1 MLPIRCPEC
10 QSQEVRVST
19 PQGLWEQLQRAAGIM
34 PLRCRECDFRFR
46 SLIWDLLNVIYA
58 RCPACYN
65 LELSI
70 WHPRFYRPPM
80 IQRLKLHVGG
90 RPRRCERCRRN
101 FVSFLPC
108 KIRYRRRKTASSAV

>member
-1 MLPIRCPEC
+1 MLPIRCPDC
-10 QSQEVRVST
+10 HSQELRAST
-19 PQGLWEQLQRAAGIM
+19 PQSIWEHILRIVGLM
-34 PLRCRECDFRFR
+34 PVRCKNCDYRFR
-46 SLIWDLLNVIYA
+46 SAIWDILNAIYA

-70 WHPRFYRPPM
+70 WQPRFYRPPAG
-80 IQRLKLHVGG
+80 QRLKLRLGG

-108 KIRYRRRKTASSAV
+108 KIRYRRKTASSAA